1 MEFLMDLWSFFNNN
15 IFAKPAFFIGIILL
29 AGYLL
34 MKKPAYIA
42 FAGFINATVGYLI
55 LQVGSGGLVG
65 NFRPI
70 LVGLNQR
77 FQMSAAVIDPYYG
90 QIAAENLIVEAGRS
104 VSLGMSALI
113 LGFFINILLVALKRV
128 TKIRSLIIKGHTMVC
143 QCSLVV
149 WLVLFAFPQASD
161 LTVILCT
168 GLLMG
173 VYWGAAT
180 NLTVEACQELTEGAG
195 FVVGHNQMFGVW
207 AAYRLA
213 GKVGKGSKSVDE
225 LELPGWLS
233 IFSDNV
239 VSSGVLMTLFFG
251 VLMTILGPE
260 LLHEIDAGF
269 GANQNFVFYIV
280 ETSLKFS
287 VYMNILLL
295 GVRMFVAELSESFHG
310 ISEKLLPG
318 SMAGIDCAATYG
330 FAPENTMMFGF
341 LSGVLG
347 QLLVILGLVVF
358 KSPVLVI
365 TGFVPVFF
373 DNATIAC
380 FANKKGGFKAVMIL
394 CFASGLIQAL
404 GGAFAAGFFRTASYG
419 GWYGNFDF
427 EIFWPWAGV
436 LFKYGGYIGLAATIL
451 FLLAIPQ
458 LQYRRNREGYFEIAA
473 DYEGALRRKRAK
485 GE

>member
-1 MEFLMDLWSFFNNN
+1 
-15 IFAKPAFFIGIILL
+15 
-29 AGYLL
+29 
-34 MKKPAYIA
+34 
-42 FAGFINATVGYLI
+42 
-55 LQVGSGGLVG
+55 
-65 NFRPI
+65 
-70 LVGLNQR
+70 
-77 FQMSAAVIDPYYG
+77 
-90 QIAAENLIVEAGRS
+90 
-104 VSLGMSALI
+104 
-113 LGFFINILLVALKRV
+113 
-128 TKIRSLIIKGHTMVC
+128 
-143 QCSLVV
+143 
-149 WLVLFAFPQASD
+149 
-161 LTVILCT
+161 
-168 GLLMG
+168 
-173 VYWGAAT
+173 
-180 NLTVEACQELTEGAG
+180 
-195 FVVGHNQMFGVW
+195 
-207 AAYRLA
+207 
-213 GKVGKGSKSVDE
+213 
-225 LELPGWLS
+225 
-233 IFSDNV
+233 
-239 VSSGVLMTLFFG
+239 
-251 VLMTILGPE
+251 
-260 LLHEIDAGF
+260 
-269 GANQNFVFYIV
+269 
-280 ETSLKFS
+280 
-287 VYMNILLL
+287 
-295 GVRMFVAELSESFHG
+295 
-310 ISEKLLPG
+310 
-318 SMAGIDCAATYG
+318 
-330 FAPENTMMFGF
+330 MMFGF

>member
-15 IFAKPAFFIGIILL
+15 IFAKPAFFIGIIVL

-42 FAGFINATVGYLI
+42 FAGFIKATVGYLI

-128 TKIRSLIIKGHTMVC
+128 TKIRSLMITGHTMVC

-213 GKVGKGSKSVDE
+213 GKVGEGSKSVDE